1 MKTLEAYVM
10 TRGQKFRNVTTD
22 DEPFRKVKAQIY
34 PDMPFTMIYQLA
46 PRCWGAGDIE
56 IGMSYNAVHYPSA
69 AAALQDIQKSNVI
82 ERAAKVR
89 NSFAFD
95 IRKKE
100 VIDHAIEENN
110 VKLYDYLNSLKEA
123 NENG

>member
-10 TRGQKFRNVTTD
+10 TMGQKFRNVMTEN
-22 DEPFRKVKAQIY
+22 EPFRKVKAQIY
-34 PDMPFTMIYQLA
+34 PDLPFTMIYQLA

-56 IGMSYNAVHYPSA
+56 IGMSYNAAHYSSA
-69 AAALQDIQKSNVI
+69 AAALQDIQRSNFP
-82 ERAAKVR
+82 ERAERIR
-89 NSFAFD
+89 NLTFFD
-95 IRKKE
+95 KRKKE
-100 VIDHAIEENN
+100 VLDKAIEENN

>member
-1 MKTLEAYVM
+1 MKTLEAYIM
-10 TRGQKFRNVTTD
+10 TK

-56 IGMSYNAVHYPSA
+56 IGMSYNAAHYSSA
-69 AAALQDIQKSNVI
+69 TAALLDIKKSTVL
-82 ERAAKVR
+82 ERAARTR
-89 NSFAFD
+89 NYAGFD
-95 IRKKE
+95 NRKKE
-100 VIDHAIEENN
+100 VMEHAIEENN

-123 NENG
+123 NNG

>member
-10 TRGQKFRNVTTD
+10 TK

-34 PDMPFTMIYQLA
+34 PDMPFTMIYQFA

-56 IGMSYNAVHYPSA
+56 IGMCYQPAHYSSA
-69 AAALQDIQKSNVI
+69 AAALLDIKKSTVL
-82 ERAAKVR
+82 ERAERTR
-89 NSFAFD
+89 NYAGFD
-95 IRKKE
+95 KRKKE
-100 VIDHAIEENN
+100 VYDKAIEENN

-123 NENG
+123 NENGKESETL

>member
-10 TRGQKFRNVTTD
+10 TK

-34 PDMPFTMIYQLA
+34 PHMPHTMIYQLA

-56 IGMSYNAVHYPSA
+56 IGMSYNAAHYSSA
-69 AAALQDIQKSNVI
+69 ASAMVDIQGSGVL
-82 ERAAKVR
+82 ERATRTR
-89 NSFAFD
+89 NYAGFD
-95 IRKKE
+95 NRKKE
-100 VIDHAIEENN
+100 VFDHAIEENN

-123 NENG
+123 NENGKESETL